1 MHVGGYSLAHARMMY
16 ARAWVLYAIIRTKVQ
31 KSPTKSKFFRVLFCP
46 CMPKYRF
53 VVIIFACHVKNSH
66 LCRIKGRSNQKM
78 QNNEFEIFVQRSRNG
93 MIATARRYGVSLAE
107 AEDIVQDAL
116 VRLYA
121 MRHRLDEYR
130 RVESLANVVVRNM
143 TIDLLRKRNRYVE
156 VALNAD
162 LQSEEDIGS
171 DERIKPLLR
180 AIEELPSKQQLV
192 LRMKH
197 IEELEVEEIASL
209 LGMNIEAV
217 YQNLS
222 RARRAILKQFKT
234 ATP

>member
-1 MHVGGYSLAHARMMY
+1 
-16 ARAWVLYAIIRTKVQ
+16 
-31 KSPTKSKFFRVLFCP
+31 
-46 CMPKYRF
+46 
-53 VVIIFACHVKNSH
+53 
-66 LCRIKGRSNQKM
+66 M
-78 QNNEFEIFVQRSRNG
+78 QHNEFEIFVQRSRES
-93 MIATARRYGVSLAE
+93 MIATARRYGVTLAE

-116 VRLYA
+116 LRLYA

-162 LQSEEDIGS
+162 LLSEEDVGS
-171 DERIKPLLR
+171 DERVKLLLR
-180 AIEELPSKQQLV
+180 AMEQLPSKQQLV

>member
-1 MHVGGYSLAHARMMY
+1 
-16 ARAWVLYAIIRTKVQ
+16 
-31 KSPTKSKFFRVLFCP
+31 
-46 CMPKYRF
+46 
-53 VVIIFACHVKNSH
+53 
-66 LCRIKGRSNQKM
+66 M
-78 QNNEFEIFVQRSRNG
+78 QHNEFEIFVQRSRES
-93 MIATARRYGVSLAE
+93 MIATARRYGVTHAE

-116 VRLYA
+116 LRLYA

-162 LQSEEDIGS
+162 LLSEEDVGS
-171 DERIKPLLR
+171 DERVKPLLR
-180 AIEELPSKQQLV
+180 AMEQLPSKQQLV

>member
-1 MHVGGYSLAHARMMY
+1 
-16 ARAWVLYAIIRTKVQ
+16 
-31 KSPTKSKFFRVLFCP
+31 
-46 CMPKYRF
+46 
-53 VVIIFACHVKNSH
+53 
-66 LCRIKGRSNQKM
+66 M

-121 MRHRLDEYR
+121 MRHRLDKYR

-222 RARRAILKQFKT
+222 RARRAIFKQFKT

>member
-1 MHVGGYSLAHARMMY
+1 
-16 ARAWVLYAIIRTKVQ
+16 
-31 KSPTKSKFFRVLFCP
+31 
-46 CMPKYRF
+46 
-53 VVIIFACHVKNSH
+53 
-66 LCRIKGRSNQKM
+66 M
-78 QNNEFEIFVQRSRNG
+78 QNSEFEIFARRSRDG
-93 MIATARRYGVSLAE
+93 MIATARRFGIPIAE

-116 VRLYA
+116 VKLYA
-121 MRHRLDEYR
+121 MRHRLNEYR

-197 IEELEVEEIASL
+197 VEELEVEEIASL
-209 LGMNIEAV
+209 LQMSVDAV

-222 RARRAILKQFKT
+222 RARRAILKQFKPNT
-234 ATP
+234 L

>member
-1 MHVGGYSLAHARMMY
+1 M
-16 ARAWVLYAIIRTKVQ
+16 
-31 KSPTKSKFFRVLFCP
+31 
-46 CMPKYRF
+46 
-53 VVIIFACHVKNSH
+53 H
-66 LCRIKGRSNQKM
+66 LCRTKGRSNQKM
-78 QNNEFEIFVQRSRNG
+78 QNNEFEIFVRRSREG
-93 MIATARRYGVSLAE
+93 MISTARRYGMTLAE

-116 VRLYA
+116 LRLYA

-143 TIDLLRKRNRYVE
+143 TIDLLRKRNRHVE

-162 LQSEEDIGS
+162 MLSEDDIGY

-180 AIEELPSKQQLV
+180 AMEKLPSTQQLV

-197 IEELEVEEIASL
+197 IEGLEVEEIASL
-209 LGMNIEAV
+209 LQMNIDAV

-222 RARRAILKQFKT
+222 RARRAILEQFKNRKNG
-234 ATP
+234 

>member
-1 MHVGGYSLAHARMMY
+1 
-16 ARAWVLYAIIRTKVQ
+16 
-31 KSPTKSKFFRVLFCP
+31 
-46 CMPKYRF
+46 
-53 VVIIFACHVKNSH
+53 
-66 LCRIKGRSNQKM
+66 M
-78 QNNEFEIFVQRSRNG
+78 QHNEFEIFVQRSRES
-93 MIATARRYGVSLAE
+93 MIATARRYGVTLAE

-116 VRLYA
+116 LRLYA

-162 LQSEEDIGS
+162 LLSEEDVGS
-171 DERIKPLLR
+171 DERVKPLLR
-180 AIEELPSKQQLV
+180 AMGQLPSKQQLV

-222 RARRAILKQFKT
+222 RARRALLKQFKT

>member
-1 MHVGGYSLAHARMMY
+1 
-16 ARAWVLYAIIRTKVQ
+16 
-31 KSPTKSKFFRVLFCP
+31 
-46 CMPKYRF
+46 
-53 VVIIFACHVKNSH
+53 
-66 LCRIKGRSNQKM
+66 M
-78 QNNEFEIFVQRSRNG
+78 QNNEFEIFVQRSRES
-93 MIATARRYGVSLAE
+93 MIATARRYGVTLAE

-116 VRLYA
+116 LRLYA

-162 LQSEEDIGS
+162 LLSEEDVGS
-171 DERIKPLLR
+171 DERVKPLLR
-180 AIEELPSKQQLV
+180 AMEQLPSKQQLV

>member
-1 MHVGGYSLAHARMMY
+1 MQLFLLAM
-16 ARAWVLYAIIRTKVQ
+16 
-31 KSPTKSKFFRVLFCP
+31 SKKCI
-46 CMPKYRF
+46 F
-53 VVIIFACHVKNSH
+53 VVLRVEATK
-66 LCRIKGRSNQKM
+66 KM
-78 QNNEFEIFVQRSRNG
+78 QNNEFEIFVRRSREG
-93 MIATARRYGVSLAE
+93 MIATARRYGMTLAE

-116 VRLYA
+116 LRLYA

-143 TIDLLRKRNRYVE
+143 TIDLLRKRNRHVE

-162 LQSEEDIGS
+162 MLSEDDIGY

-180 AIEELPSKQQLV
+180 AMEKLPSTQQLV

-197 IEELEVEEIASL
+197 IEGLEVEQIASL
-209 LGMNIEAV
+209 LQMNIDAV

-222 RARRAILKQFKT
+222 RARRAILKQFKPN
-234 ATP
+234 TP

>member
-1 MHVGGYSLAHARMMY
+1 
-16 ARAWVLYAIIRTKVQ
+16 
-31 KSPTKSKFFRVLFCP
+31 
-46 CMPKYRF
+46 
-53 VVIIFACHVKNSH
+53 
-66 LCRIKGRSNQKM
+66 M
-78 QNNEFEIFVQRSRNG
+78 QHNEFEIFVRRSRES
-93 MIATARRYGVSLAE
+93 MIATARRYGVTLAE

-116 VRLYA
+116 LRLYA

-162 LQSEEDIGS
+162 LQGEEDIGS

-209 LGMNIEAV
+209 LQMNIEAV

>member
-1 MHVGGYSLAHARMMY
+1 
-16 ARAWVLYAIIRTKVQ
+16 
-31 KSPTKSKFFRVLFCP
+31 
-46 CMPKYRF
+46 
-53 VVIIFACHVKNSH
+53 
-66 LCRIKGRSNQKM
+66 M
-78 QNNEFEIFVQRSRNG
+78 QNNEFEIFVQRSRES
-93 MIATARRYGVSLAE
+93 MIATARRYGVTLAE

-116 VRLYA
+116 LRLYA

-143 TIDLLRKRNRYVE
+143 TIDLLRKRNRHVE

-162 LQSEEDIGS
+162 MLSEDDIGY

-180 AIEELPSKQQLV
+180 AMEKLPSTQQLV

-209 LGMNIEAV
+209 LQMNIDAV

-222 RARRAILKQFKT
+222 RARRAILKQFKSN
-234 ATP
+234 TP

>member
-1 MHVGGYSLAHARMMY
+1 
-16 ARAWVLYAIIRTKVQ
+16 
-31 KSPTKSKFFRVLFCP
+31 
-46 CMPKYRF
+46 
-53 VVIIFACHVKNSH
+53 
-66 LCRIKGRSNQKM
+66 M
-78 QNNEFEIFVQRSRNG
+78 QHNEFEIFVQRSRES
-93 MIATARRYGVSLAE
+93 MIATARRYGVTLAE

-116 VRLYA
+116 LRLYA

-162 LQSEEDIGS
+162 LLSEEDVGS

-180 AIEELPSKQQLV
+180 AMEQLPSKQQLV

-234 ATP
+234 AIP

>member
-1 MHVGGYSLAHARMMY
+1 
-16 ARAWVLYAIIRTKVQ
+16 
-31 KSPTKSKFFRVLFCP
+31 
-46 CMPKYRF
+46 
-53 VVIIFACHVKNSH
+53 
-66 LCRIKGRSNQKM
+66 M
-78 QNNEFEIFVQRSRNG
+78 QHNEFEIFVQRSRES
-93 MIATARRYGVSLAE
+93 MIATARRYGVTLAE

-116 VRLYA
+116 LRLYA

-162 LQSEEDIGS
+162 LLSEEDVGS
-171 DERIKPLLR
+171 DERVKPLLR
-180 AIEELPSKQQLV
+180 AMEQLPSKQQLV

-197 IEELEVEEIASL
+197 IEELEVEEIALL

>member
-1 MHVGGYSLAHARMMY
+1 
-16 ARAWVLYAIIRTKVQ
+16 
-31 KSPTKSKFFRVLFCP
+31 
-46 CMPKYRF
+46 
-53 VVIIFACHVKNSH
+53 
-66 LCRIKGRSNQKM
+66 M
-78 QNNEFEIFVQRSRNG
+78 QNNEFEIFVRRSRES
-93 MIATARRYGVSLAE
+93 MIATARRYGMTLAE

-116 VRLYA
+116 LRLYA

-143 TIDLLRKRNRYVE
+143 TIDLLRKRNRHVE

-162 LQSEEDIGS
+162 MLSEDDIGY

-180 AIEELPSKQQLV
+180 AMEKLPSTQQLV

-197 IEELEVEEIASL
+197 IEGLEVEQIASL
-209 LGMNIEAV
+209 LQMNIDAV

-222 RARRAILKQFKT
+222 RARRAILKQFKPN
-234 ATP
+234 TP

>member
-1 MHVGGYSLAHARMMY
+1 
-16 ARAWVLYAIIRTKVQ
+16 
-31 KSPTKSKFFRVLFCP
+31 
-46 CMPKYRF
+46 
-53 VVIIFACHVKNSH
+53 
-66 LCRIKGRSNQKM
+66 M
-78 QNNEFEIFVQRSRNG
+78 QHNEFEIFVQRSRES
-93 MIATARRYGVSLAE
+93 MIATARRYGVTLAE

-121 MRHRLDEYR
+121 MRQRLDEYR

-162 LQSEEDIGS
+162 LLSEEDVGS
-171 DERIKPLLR
+171 DERVKPLLR
-180 AIEELPSKQQLV
+180 AMEQLPSKQQLV

-234 ATP
+234 AIP

>member
-1 MHVGGYSLAHARMMY
+1 
-16 ARAWVLYAIIRTKVQ
+16 
-31 KSPTKSKFFRVLFCP
+31 
-46 CMPKYRF
+46 
-53 VVIIFACHVKNSH
+53 
-66 LCRIKGRSNQKM
+66 M
-78 QNNEFEIFVQRSRNG
+78 QNNEFEIFVQRSRND

>member
-1 MHVGGYSLAHARMMY
+1 
-16 ARAWVLYAIIRTKVQ
+16 
-31 KSPTKSKFFRVLFCP
+31 
-46 CMPKYRF
+46 
-53 VVIIFACHVKNSH
+53 
-66 LCRIKGRSNQKM
+66 M
-78 QNNEFEIFVQRSRNG
+78 QHNEFEIFVQRSREG
-93 MIATARRYGVSLAE
+93 MIATARRYGVTLAE

-116 VRLYA
+116 LRLYA

-130 RVESLANVVVRNM
+130 SVESLANVVVRNM

-162 LQSEEDIGS
+162 ILSDDDSGG

-180 AIEELPSKQQLV
+180 AMENLPSKQQLV

-197 IEELEVEEIASL
+197 IEGLEVEEIASL
-209 LGMNIEAV
+209 LQMNIEAV

>member
-1 MHVGGYSLAHARMMY
+1 
-16 ARAWVLYAIIRTKVQ
+16 
-31 KSPTKSKFFRVLFCP
+31 
-46 CMPKYRF
+46 
-53 VVIIFACHVKNSH
+53 
-66 LCRIKGRSNQKM
+66 M
-78 QNNEFEIFVQRSRNG
+78 QNNEFEIFVQRSRES
-93 MIATARRYGVSLAE
+93 MIATARRYGVTLAE

-116 VRLYA
+116 LRLYA

-162 LQSEEDIGS
+162 LLSDEDVGS

-180 AIEELPSKQQLV
+180 AMEQLPSKQQLV
-192 LRMKH
+192 LKMKH

>member
-1 MHVGGYSLAHARMMY
+1 
-16 ARAWVLYAIIRTKVQ
+16 
-31 KSPTKSKFFRVLFCP
+31 
-46 CMPKYRF
+46 
-53 VVIIFACHVKNSH
+53 
-66 LCRIKGRSNQKM
+66 M
-78 QNNEFEIFVQRSRNG
+78 QNNEFEIFVQRSRES
-93 MIATARRYGVSLAE
+93 MIATARRYGMTLAE

-116 VRLYA
+116 LRLYA

-143 TIDLLRKRNRYVE
+143 TIDLLRKRNRHVE

-162 LQSEEDIGS
+162 MLSEDDIGY

-180 AIEELPSKQQLV
+180 D
-192 LRMKH
+192 

-209 LGMNIEAV
+209 LQMNIDAV

-222 RARRAILKQFKT
+222 RARRAILKQFKSN
-234 ATP
+234 TP